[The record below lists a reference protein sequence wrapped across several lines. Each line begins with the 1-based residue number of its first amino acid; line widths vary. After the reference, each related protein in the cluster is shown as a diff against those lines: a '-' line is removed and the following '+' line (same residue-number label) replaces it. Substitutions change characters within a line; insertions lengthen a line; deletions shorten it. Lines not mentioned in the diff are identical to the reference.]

1 MTASQ
6 RHAWL
11 LGLVGLLPFYVLAA
25 VAGIAELRELAV
37 TAYLAYG
44 AVILSFL
51 GGIAWGRA
59 LSASDAKAYRLS
71 IVPSLVAWAA
81 LLMPQ
86 AAGIAMLAAGFGL
99 QGWLDWRSL
108 RDTSTAWF
116 GRLRAV
122 LSVAVLAS
130 MGLILVALFEF

>member
-1 MTASQ
+1 MTGSQ

-25 VAGIAELRELAV
+25 VAAIVELRALAV

-59 LSASDAKAYRLS
+59 LSTTDANAYRLA
-71 IVPSLVAWAA
+71 VLPSLVAWAA

-86 AAGIAMLAAGFGL
+86 AAGLAMLAAGFSL

-108 RDTSTAWF
+108 RDPETVWF
-116 GRLRAV
+116 GRLRAL
-122 LSVAVLAS
+122 LSIAVLVS
-130 MGLILVALFEF
+130 IGLIVVALSEF

>member
-11 LGLVGLLPFYVLAA
+11 LGLVGLLPFYLLAA
-25 VAGIAELRELAV
+25 VAGIEELRALAAV
-37 TAYLAYG
+37 AYLSYG

-81 LLMPQ
+81 LLVPQ
-86 AAGIAMLAAGFGL
+86 AAGIAMLAAGFSL

-108 RDTSTAWF
+108 RDPATVWF
-116 GRLRAV
+116 GRLRV
-122 LSVAVLAS
+122 ILSIAVLAS
-130 MGLILVALFEF
+130 MGLIVLALFDF